1 MIQYSAPK
9 TLRST
14 LISLD
19 SRQIYD
25 HAQTAFF
32 AVKGLHH
39 DGHQFLEILYK
50 KGVQEFIVEEA
61 AWQGNLPEKA
71 KNWTN
76 VQIWVVK
83 NSIACLQ
90 TLAIAHRNTFH
101 YPVVGITGSN
111 GKTICKEWLA
121 TLVQSTYQV
130 CKSPKSFNSQI
141 GVPLSVMGMKT
152 KHQIGIFEAGISQVG
167 EMEKLEKIIQPNLGL
182 FTHFGEA
189 HGSNFRDDDQKL
201 EEKLRLFKHCK
212 QLIYRATDG
221 PDRIKLGLKD
231 QNPTCEL
238 ISWSSTDPNKS
249 IFVHYQKLADGTQI
263 KIQKRAQSEPFLDI
277 KTELTDDASLENI
290 THCLIAGHTL
300 GLSSEILR
308 NRIRLIKPIS
318 MRLEIKEGIRGN
330 QLIDDSYNNDLDG
343 LKLALPLL
351 KRNDSKKKILIISDF
366 LETGIEEQELYQSI
380 SALIHS
386 QKIDMI
392 IGIGDQLLRNQVQFE
407 KITVFSNTD
416 ELMQSGILNQIND
429 SIILLKGARKF
440 NFERLVQA
448 LETKSHCTSLEV
460 NLDALQAN
468 LRAIKQVIGP
478 DTKLMVMIK
487 AFAYGAGAVEIGQIV
502 QQQGVDYVTVAYT
515 DEGVELRKNGIYMP
529 IMVMNPQ
536 VEEFDKLT
544 EYALEPEIYSF
555 DMLRAIDEYSTSQS
569 KNIKIHLKLDTGMK
583 RLGFEAQDV
592 PLLTELITQM
602 PQLWVVSILSHLA
615 ASENPKH
622 EKFTMKQI
630 SIFQKMAKQIQKKL
644 GYSPILHIANSAA
657 IQNYPTAT
665 FDMVRLGI
673 SLYGISSKS
682 PQKLPLE
689 NVLTLKTYISQ
700 IKEVKKGESIGY
712 ERKGKLNQ
720 AGRIATLAIGYAD
733 GYTRTLGMGEGSF
746 EIMGQLCPTVGA
758 ICMDM
763 TMVDISHVPQVKVG
777 DEAIAFGG
785 KIQLSELA
793 KNAKTIPYEIM
804 TNISER
810 VKRVYVRN

>member
-14 LISLD
+14 FISLD

-83 NSIACLQ
+83 NSIECLQ
-90 TLAIAHRNTFH
+90 ALAIAHRNTFH

-121 TLVQSTYQV
+121 SLLQSNFQV

-152 KHQIGIFEAGISQVG
+152 NHQIGIFEAGISQVG
-167 EMEKLEKIIQPNLGL
+167 EMEKLEKIIQPNLGI

-189 HGSNFRDDDQKL
+189 HGSNFEHEDQKL
-201 EEKLRLFKHCK
+201 TEKLGLFTHCAK
-212 QLIYRATDG
+212 LIYQAPDG
-221 PDRIKLGLKD
+221 QDRIKVGMQVL
-231 QNPTCEL
+231 NPACEL
-238 ISWSSTDPNKS
+238 ISWSTHDPNRA
-249 IFVHYQKLADGTQI
+249 IFVHFHKQGDGTQI
-263 KIQKRAQSEPFLDI
+263 KIQKRSQSEPFLDV
-277 KTELTDDASLENI
+277 KTELTDEASLENI
-290 THCLIAGHTL
+290 THCLIAGHSL
-300 GLSSEILR
+300 GLSSEQLR
-308 NRIRLIKPIS
+308 NRLRQIKPIS
-318 MRLEIKEGIRGN
+318 MRLEIKEGLRGN
-330 QLIDDSYNNDLDG
+330 QIIDDSYNNDLDG

-351 KRNDSKKKILIISDF
+351 KRNDTKKKILIISDF
-366 LETGIEEQELYQSI
+366 LETGNNEQALYQSI
-380 SALIHS
+380 SELIKS
-386 QKIDMI
+386 QKIDKL
-392 IGIGDQLLRNQVQFE
+392 IGIGEQLQRNQECFE
-407 KITVFSNTD
+407 EITLFTNTD
-416 ELMQSGILNQIND
+416 EVLQSGILNQIND

-448 LETKSHCTSLEV
+448 LETKSHCTQLEV

-468 LRAIKQVIGP
+468 LRYFKQLIGP
-478 DTKLMVMIK
+478 KTQLMVMIK
-487 AFAYGAGAVEIGQIV
+487 AFAYGAGAVEIGQIL
-502 QQQGVDYVTVAYT
+502 QQQGVDYLTVAYT

-536 VEEFDKLT
+536 IEEFDKLT

-583 RLGFEAQDV
+583 RLGFEAQDI
-592 PLLTELITQM
+592 PLLTDLITQM

-622 EKFTMKQI
+622 EKFTLKQI
-630 SIFQKMAKQIQKKL
+630 SLFQKMAKKIQKEL
-644 GYSPILHIANSAA
+644 GYSPLLHIANSAA
-657 IQNYPTAT
+657 IQNYPSAT

-673 SLYGISSKS
+673 SLYGITTKS
-682 PQKLPLE
+682 EEKLPIE

-712 ERKGKLNQ
+712 GRKGKLTQ
-720 AGRIATLAIGYAD
+720 DGRIATLAIGYAD
-733 GYTRTLGMGEGSF
+733 GYHRTLGMGEGSF
-746 EIMGQLCPTVGA
+746 EILGQLCPTVGA

-763 TMVDISHVPQVKVG
+763 TMVDISHLPQAKAG

-785 KIQLSELA
+785 KIQLVELA
-793 KNAKTIPYEIM
+793 KKAKTIPYEIM
-804 TNISER
+804 THISER